1 MKERTRLLNILFA
14 TDLSKDSARAIDWLR
29 WFYARYGSSVYVLY
43 VLNLFPFGL
52 SAEEIVQARSV
63 AAEQFDRFVRK
74 HRLNQ
79 EPFTRKLI
87 VGDPA
92 VAVTEF
98 VANQDIALVVLGS
111 RAMGLSRLLGG
122 SISEEVFRSVDC
134 PVLTVGPRAK
144 SPRSTGKISRVFFP
158 TDLARQSRSVL
169 THFDV
174 LFKGNPPPELA
185 LAHFLSK
192 ESMSVVERHKTR
204 KSLRAKLI
212 DLVPNEVRPQVD
224 DVVVESCSP
233 VKGILEFSTEGRADV
248 IILAVK
254 DAGPLTRAA
263 THLPRSITHQI
274 IESATCPVFTI
285 RV

>member
-1 MKERTRLLNILFA
+1 
-14 TDLSKDSARAIDWLR
+14 
-29 WFYARYGSSVYVLY
+29 
-43 VLNLFPFGL
+43 
-52 SAEEIVQARSV
+52 VQARSV

-74 HRLNQ
+74 HRLTQ
-79 EPFTRKLI
+79 EPFTRKHI

-98 VANQDIALVVLGS
+98 VANHDIALVVLGS
-111 RAMGLSRLLGG
+111 RAMGLNRLLGG
-122 SISEEVFRSVDC
+122 SISEEVFRSVAC
-134 PVLTVGPRAK
+134 PVLIVGPRAK
-144 SPRSTGKISRVFFP
+144 APRRTGKISRVFSR
-158 TDLARQSRSVL
+158 TDLVRQSRPVL

-185 LAHFLSK
+185 LAHFLPK
-192 ESMSVVERHKTR
+192 ESTSAVKRHKTR

-212 DLVPNEVRPQVD
+212 NLVPNELRPQIN

-233 VKGILEFSTEGRADV
+233 VKGILEFSTEECADV
-248 IILAVK
+248 VILAVK

-263 THLPRSITHQI
+263 THRPRSITHQI
-274 IESATCPVFTI
+274 IESAACPVFTI